1 MKQSLACFV
10 GAVALALVMLAPSR
24 ASAQQVNIYVG
35 PGYSHYGGYGGGYGY
50 YPITDT
56 GTATPIHVTDMGTG
70 TDTIRAGG
78 IATRGGLGD
87 ATGISCSS
95 QAVGRDS
102 AGAGPIRCG
111 LECSSMSAS

>member
-1 MKQSLACFV
+1 MVVTGVVTGTIPITDVDTATHIHV
-10 GAVALALVMLAPSR
+10 TGMATGT
-24 ASAQQVNIYVG
+24 I
-35 PGYSHYGGYGGGYGY
+35 
-50 YPITDT
+50 PITDT
-56 GTATPIHVTDMGTG
+56 DTATPIHVTDMG

-111 LECSSMSAS
+111 LECLSMSAS